1 MLWWLASGASVRCF
15 RSTPCPS
22 LKGWG
27 DNTQKKITMKK
38 EKPKSEVT
46 SHLTNREGQGVGLLS
61 HYYEGKIEAG
71 CDEAG
76 RGCLAGSVYA
86 AAVILPDGYQNEL
99 LNDSKQLTEKRRYAL
114 RETIE
119 RDAVAWAV
127 GIVTPEEIDK
137 INILNASILAMHR
150 ALDQLKVRP
159 EAIIVDGNRFKPYR
173 PVVNGSAVNIP
184 YTTIVKGDGKY
195 LSIAA
200 ASILAKTYR
209 DDYMNQL
216 AEEYPQ
222 YDWRSNKGY
231 PTKKHRDAIKQYG
244 ITPYHRKSYNLLG
257 DGQLSFD
264 F

>member
-1 MLWWLASGASVRCF
+1 MLA
-15 RSTPCPS
+15 
-22 LKGWG
+22 
-27 DNTQKKITMKK
+27 
-38 EKPKSEVT
+38 
-46 SHLTNREGQGVGLLS
+46 S

-86 AAVILPDGYQNEL
+86 AAVILPEDYQNDL
-99 LNDSKQLTEKRRYAL
+99 LNDSKQLTEKRRYQL
-114 RETIE
+114 RDIIQ

-127 GIVTPEEIDK
+127 GIVTPEEIDR

-150 ALDQLKVRP
+150 ALDQLQVRP

-173 PVVNGSAVNIP
+173 DLPH
-184 YTTIVKGDGKY
+184 TTIVKGDGKY

-222 YDWRSNKGY
+222 YDWLSNKGY
-231 PTKKHRDAIKQYG
+231 PTKKHREAIKAYG

-257 DGQLSFD
+257 DGQLSLEFFD
-264 F
+264 